1 MAARD
6 TDHALKKLAAKVVKG
21 GRFTTSADEV
31 VVGMTIIYA
40 GKKIKIESAEAKG
53 KSIIRVYSN
62 TVVDNATP

>member
-1 MAARD
+1 
-6 TDHALKKLAAKVVKG
+6 
-21 GRFTTSADEV
+21 
-31 VVGMTIIYA
+31 MTIIYA